1 MSAQQICSN
10 ACTRILFI
18 ARGPRQPA
26 CIFETKTGR
35 EFSTRSSQKKRERA
49 LLKQESTADST
60 LVPHMRITAYFPA
73 KWGVGRNPSF
83 EHLGLTGGNRKKN

>member
-60 LVPHMRITAYFPA
+60 LVPHMRMNCPRETLA
-73 KWGVGRNPSF
+73 KGISKSF
-83 EHLGLTGGNRKKN
+83 AAFGP

>member
-49 LLKQESTADST
+49 LLKQEST
-60 LVPHMRITAYFPA
+60 LVPHMRMNCPRETLSKGISM
-73 KWGVGRNPSF
+73 SF
-83 EHLGLTGGNRKKN
+83 AAFGS